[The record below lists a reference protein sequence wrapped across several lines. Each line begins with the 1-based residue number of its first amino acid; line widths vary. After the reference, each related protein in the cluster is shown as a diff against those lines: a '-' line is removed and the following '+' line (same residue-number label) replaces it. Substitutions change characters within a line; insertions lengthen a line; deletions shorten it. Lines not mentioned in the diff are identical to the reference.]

1 MAYRIFGSEN
11 SPYSVKVRSYFRYKG
26 IPHEW
31 IPRTGEAMKDL
42 HDGNDEEFNCFAKL
56 QIVPLV
62 VSPDGKAMQ
71 DSTPIIEA
79 FEAQIPE
86 PFIHPPGPLL
96 KFLSELL
103 EEFGDEWGNKWMF
116 HLRWA
121 REIDQ
126 DIVSLRLAREL
137 MPGLPEEQVR
147 GMAAS
152 IKGRMTGRGFAVG
165 SNERTALIIESDLC
179 TFLVLLE
186 RHLAAR
192 PFLFGGRPSLGDLGL
207 GPQLYETLIDP
218 TGGELMRPYPL
229 TSAWCRR
236 MADFAAEPAVPA
248 AGGSAFETWAALAP
262 TLEPLLCS
270 AGVFLRW
277 SVANTRAIESGA
289 TEMEAIASV
298 SPLADIL
305 ARTGCLQFLHEP
317 PAAKL

>member
-1 MAYRIFGSEN
+1 
-11 SPYSVKVRSYFRYKG
+11 
-26 IPHEW
+26 
-31 IPRTGEAMKDL
+31 MK
-42 HDGNDEEFNCFAKL
+42 EFNRFAKL

-79 FEAQIPE
+79 FEAQFPE

-96 KFLSELL
+96 RFLSELL

-121 REIDQ
+121 REVDQ
-126 DIVSLRLAREL
+126 DVVSLRLAREL

-165 SNERTALIIESDLC
+165 SNDRTALIIESDLC
-179 TFLVLLE
+179 AFLVLLE

-229 TSAWCRR
+229 ASAWCRH
-236 MADFAAEPAVPA
+236 MVDFAAEPAVPA
-248 AGGSAFETWAALAP
+248 SGGNAFEPWAALAP
-262 TLEPLLCS
+262 TLEPLLRR
-270 AGVFLRW
+270 AGLFLRW
-277 SVANTRAIESGA
+277 SVANARAIESGA
-289 TEMEAIASV
+289 KEMEVELDGKIWWQTVGGPQKYQAKSLRELQRKYQAVASDA
-298 SPLADIL
+298 PLADIL
-305 ARTGCLQFLHEP
+305 ARTGCLQFLHET